1 MNKELNKASA
11 ITALVERTPDVEWS
25 IEVRDIAS
33 NIPVFSLHPER
44 VLKTASL
51 AKVFLLVEIAGRI
64 AEGRLTDSDPVDRRD
79 VSKIEDFGLWR
90 YLQIDVLPLA
100 DAATLVAAV
109 SDNWATN
116 ALLHRVGLDAVRAR
130 SDALGYSESLLADY
144 IRDNRGPEHPPTVS
158 KGRASDWTDLFSRM
172 HRRKLVSTEVDAQ
185 VEHWLGTSL
194 DFSMVASALRLDPL
208 IHGSEPG
215 AISIFNKT
223 GSDRGVRADA
233 GLVVGSSACSYCAIA
248 NWNPDCERVDA
259 VGDVMLEIGKLVR
272 SLASE
277 GGGQ

>member
-1 MNKELNKASA
+1 MNKASA
-11 ITALVERTPDVEWS
+11 ITALAGRAPDVEWS

-51 AKVFLLVEIAGRI
+51 AKVFLLVEIAGRLS
-64 AEGRLTDSDPVDRRD
+64 EGRLIGSDPVDRRD
-79 VSKIEDFGLWR
+79 VPKIEDSGLWR

-116 ALLHRVGLDAVRAR
+116 ALLHRVGLDAVQAR
-130 SDALGYSESLLADY
+130 GDALGYSESLLADY
-144 IRDNRGPEHPPTVS
+144 IRDDRGPQHPPTVS
-158 KGRASDWTDLFSRM
+158 KGRASDWTDLFTRM
-172 HRRKLVSTEVDAQ
+172 HRRELVSTEVDAQ

-215 AISIFNKT
+215 GISIFNKT
-223 GSDRGVRADA
+223 GSDQGVRADA
-233 GLVVGSSACSYCAIA
+233 GLVVGGTACSYCAIA
-248 NWNPDCERVDA
+248 NWNPDRERVDA
-259 VGDVMLEIGKLVR
+259 VGDVMLEIGRLVR
-272 SLASE
+272 TVALEES
-277 GGGQ
+277 GR